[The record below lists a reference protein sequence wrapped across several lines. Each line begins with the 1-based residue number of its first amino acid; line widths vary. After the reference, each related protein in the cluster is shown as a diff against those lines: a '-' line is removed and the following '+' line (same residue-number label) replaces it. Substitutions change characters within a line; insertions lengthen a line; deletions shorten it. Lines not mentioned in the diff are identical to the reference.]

1 MTDDEIWNYAL
12 ENDKVIITK
21 DADFYDRFMY
31 SENAPKVI
39 YLQLGN
45 ITLKELHFYFEEN
58 WNSIIT
64 HLYKTSLIIAQ
75 KDHIKVIE

>member
-1 MTDDEIWNYAL
+1 
-12 ENDKVIITK
+12 
-21 DADFYDRFMY
+21 MY

-58 WNSIIT
+58 WNSIIA
-64 HLYKTSLIIAQ
+64 HLDKTSLIIAQ
-75 KDHIKVIE
+75 KDQIKVIE